1 MIRAY
6 MRASTVEQ
14 DAKRASQMLQDFAK
28 QHGQQIAATYTE
40 NASGSTKD
48 RPELKRLLA
57 DALKG
62 DIVLV
67 ESVDRLT
74 RLSVD
79 DWEALRHEIE
89 QKGLRIVSL
98 DLPTSHA
105 AMTETKQDEFTNR
118 MLDAVNRMMTDVMAA
133 VARKDYE
140 QRKQRQAQ
148 GIQKAKSEGRY
159 KGRPID
165 HDKHHKIATL
175 LGRGLS
181 IRETARLVG
190 CSPMTVQKTKA
201 MIA

>member
-6 MRASTVEQ
+6 MRASTDEQ
-14 DAKRASQMLQDFAK
+14 DASRAATMLADFAK

-40 NASGSTKD
+40 NASGSIKD

-79 DWEALRHEIE
+79 DWEALRSEIE
-89 QKGLRIVSL
+89 HKGLRIVSI

-105 AMTETKQDEFTNR
+105 AMTKTDKDDFTNR
-118 MLDAVNRMMTDVMAA
+118 MLDAVNRMMVDVMAA
-133 VARKDYE
+133 VARKDFE
-140 QRKQRQAQ
+140 QRRQRQAQ
-148 GIQKAKSEGRY
+148 GIAKAKQEGRY
-159 KGRPID
+159 RGRPID
-165 HDKHHKIATL
+165 HERHSKIATL

-190 CSPMTVQKTKA
+190 CSPATVQKTKA
-201 MIA
+201 MIV